1 MAFILRDLEENAPLR
16 RAAASTLQRK
26 GWIVVDI
33 SHIDVPDWQRCF
45 ADVFQAPA
53 EAKEAAGKYRGSHGV
68 SVGYKQDDH
77 REFLECHRRTDGI
90 VSPDYTSVVAS
101 YQSTVQALYDVQSR
115 VATCVLQ
122 GIAAVLELDE
132 RVFLDLTDLPERG
145 ILPPIE
151 TKKTFDAEFAMT
163 SPDDHH
169 DNVLASGRHRYQ
181 ALSASVLRVCIYDGR
196 DDHPPQPQPQPPQP
210 PQPPQSHPKT
220 MFGAHTDTSF
230 LTLGMTSSTPG
241 LEILD
246 LETDEWV
253 CPEQLFPWDPNRDQP
268 HMLTVF
274 TGEFLQMLTKQHFAA
289 AIHRVTAFT
298 PAVRYSCPFIIRGRD
313 ERCVSFHDPTYV
325 HPGGN
330 EVLTREYI
338 PNLEETPF
346 GTIHKLLD
354 MKRSKCF
361 RAHEDDPHEWV
372 LAAYPVRS
380 KHFPSQSST

>member
-1 MAFILRDLEENAPLR
+1 MAFVLRDLEDNEQVR

-33 SHIDVPDWQRCF
+33 SHISVPDWQSCF
-45 ADVFQAPA
+45 ADVFRASA
-53 EAKEAAGKYRGSHGV
+53 DAKEAAGKYRNSHGV
-68 SVGYKQDDH
+68 CVGYKQDDH

-90 VSPDYTSVVAS
+90 VSPDYTAVVDS
-101 YQSTVQALYDVQSR
+101 YQTTVQSLYDVQSR

-122 GIAAVLELDE
+122 GIAAVLELDVH
-132 RVFLDLTDLPERG
+132 VFLDLTDLPERG

-151 TKKTFDAEFAMT
+151 TKKSFDAEFAMIST
-163 SPDDHH
+163 DDHH
-169 DNVLASGRHRYQ
+169 DDVIASGRHRYQ

-196 DDHPPQPQPQPPQP
+196 DDTD
-210 PQPPQSHPKT
+210 HPKT

-246 LETDEWV
+246 LETDEWI
-253 CPEQLFPWDPNRDQP
+253 CPEQLFPFDTTTDQP

-274 TGEFLQMLTKQHFAA
+274 TGEFLQILTKQHFPA

-313 ERCVSFHDPTYV
+313 ERLVSFHDAKYV
-325 HPGGN
+325 HPGGPA
-330 EVLTREYI
+330 VLTRDYI
-338 PNLEETPF
+338 PDLEETPF

-361 RAHEDDPHEWV
+361 RAHEEDEAEWV

-380 KHFPSQSST
+380 KHFPPSASS